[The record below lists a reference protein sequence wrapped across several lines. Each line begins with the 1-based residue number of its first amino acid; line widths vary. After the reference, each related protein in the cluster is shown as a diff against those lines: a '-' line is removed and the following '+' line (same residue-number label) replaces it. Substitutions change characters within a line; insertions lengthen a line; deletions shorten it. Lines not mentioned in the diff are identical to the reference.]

1 MARSR
6 TPSSSPRPTAT
17 ESDAALLSL
26 HFFHA
31 QRYDETWS
39 YARTA
44 ADSAREVYANVEA
57 VKLYRRALDAA
68 RHCTD
73 IPAQS
78 RAAVLESLGDVQD
91 RGGLLAESRASY
103 ATTRK
108 LLVGDSVA
116 TARIMLKE
124 AFVAE
129 RRGRYAEAVRV
140 IHRAERVL
148 EGVAGI
154 EAERLRAQL
163 LVWLAAIRVSQGVRA
178 RAIVAAREGIVR
190 SEASGDDDARAR
202 GLLVLDYALA
212 MSDRNHVWTGTTEA
226 LEIYVA
232 LGDIGGEAA
241 ASNNLGAAAYYD
253 GRWTEAVQWYARA
266 RAARVRLGDP
276 VNAAMADANIA
287 EIRADQGR
295 LEEADELLRDA
306 EAVWIAADDSW
317 GVGFSRRIRGVVAAR
332 VGRFDDATELL
343 DDARASFDRMG
354 AKADVALTDLAI
366 VEIMLRDAR
375 TVPALEL
382 LDTLEEQSA
391 MIEQLGPSLPR
402 LPRDRA
408 RTGRCLRRCPC
419 AVRGRAGGRA
429 GERLGL

>member
-1 MARSR
+1 MRW
-6 TPSSSPRPTAT
+6 T
-17 ESDAALLSL
+17 
-26 HFFHA
+26 
-31 QRYDETWS
+31 
-39 YARTA
+39 
-44 ADSAREVYANVEA
+44 
-57 VKLYRRALDAA
+57 RRA
-68 RHCTD
+68 HCTG

-108 LLVGDSVA
+108 LLAGDSLA

-332 VGRFDDATELL
+332 VGRFGDATELL

-402 LPRDRA
+402 LRA
-408 RTGRCLRRCPC
+408 IALVQAGAYADAHAQFEVALEVAQENGSDYDVVAVLKAFEQAGSLLGAQLDHQQRVEAAEMLRRLDVVSLPDYPL
-419 AVRGRAGGRA
+419 RGRR
-429 GERLGL
+429 E

>member
-1 MARSR
+1 MARGHPHQSGR
-6 TPSSSPRPTAT
+6 T
-17 ESDAALLSL
+17 
-26 HFFHA
+26 
-31 QRYDETWS
+31 
-39 YARTA
+39 
-44 ADSAREVYANVEA
+44 
-57 VKLYRRALDAA
+57 RA
-68 RHCTD
+68 C
-73 IPAQS
+73 
-78 RAAVLESLGDVQD
+78 D
-91 RGGLLAESRASY
+91 R
-103 ATTRK
+103 
-108 LLVGDSVA
+108 
-116 TARIMLKE
+116 
-124 AFVAE
+124 
-129 RRGRYAEAVRV
+129 RRG
-140 IHRAERVL
+140 
-148 EGVAGI
+148 
-154 EAERLRAQL
+154 
-163 LVWLAAIRVSQGVRA
+163 
-178 RAIVAAREGIVR
+178 EGIVR

-241 ASNNLGAAAYYD
+241 ASNNLGAAADYD

-332 VGRFDDATELL
+332 VGRFGDATELL

-366 VEIMLRDAR
+366 VEVMLRDAR

-408 RTGRCLRRCPC
+408 RTVRCLRRCPC
-419 AVRGRAGGRA
+419 AVRGRGWRSRRRTARTMTSSPS
-429 GERLGL
+429 